1 MIPNKNTFCIA
12 PFKHASINNTG
23 KLKICCNS
31 SETATVDYSESDS
44 WFNSSTLNNLRKN
57 LISGIKDKICQKC
70 WDMEHKGHK
79 SLRQDYN
86 RHIGKILAKHW
97 DKNFDKRNIK
107 LWNVLN
113 KIDFKNVDSFDL
125 KLGNLCNLK
134 CIMCGPKLSTQL
146 YAEAKLNPSLEQFY
160 TKMVPPQTWPESKKF
175 KEWIK
180 TNTVDSMHIKF
191 TGGEP
196 MMNPWLMDV
205 LANIPD
211 TQKSKCILHFTTNLT
226 ILNQSLLEMFSK
238 FKEVWISISVEGI
251 GATLEYARYGHKW
264 IDLKSNIEILRNF
277 GMNKKIFLEINH
289 VIQASTILGVFD
301 LAKYFDQYK
310 IDICPIALTDPK
322 CFTLQSIK
330 TKYKLDL
337 MQKCKL
343 YNGHNKNFINFIEK
357 HLEENLTYDTN
368 LAKQCVYRLKT
379 FDKVRKNSF
388 ETIIPID
395 YFI

>member
-70 WDMEHKGHK
+70 WDMERKGHK

-97 DKNFDKRNIK
+97 DKNFDKRNTK

-113 KIDFKNVDSFDL
+113 NIDFNNVDSFDL

-134 CIMCGPKLSTQL
+134 CIMCGPKFSTQL

-160 TKMVPPQTWPESKKF
+160 PEMVPPQTWPESKKF

-205 LANIPD
+205 LANITD

-310 IDICPIALTDPK
+310 IDICPIALSDPK

-330 TKYKLDL
+330 TKHKLDL
-337 MQKCKL
+337 IQKCKL
-343 YNGHNKNFINFIEK
+343 YNGYNKNFVNFIEK